1 MVESEESYTE
11 SGNRRIASYLS
22 PKGTLAI
29 PNKKSI
35 KSSSCLSADYNV
47 QNATKKG
54 IVAYKQLRRFFC
66 DSREDD
72 SSVAIMF
79 HLKGEGYHEGDEN
92 HDTHQNHMLSPDD
105 IYSFNLSSIVV
116 VVVELTY
123 G

>member
-11 SGNRRIASYLS
+11 SGNRKIASYLS

-54 IVAYKQLRRFFC
+54 IMAYKQLRRFFVIPEKMTVLSLSC
-66 DSREDD
+66 FIFMAR
-72 SSVAIMF
+72 AIMKVMKIMT
-79 HLKGEGYHEGDEN
+79 HIKITCYHQM
-92 HDTHQNHMLSPDD
+92 TFILS
-105 IYSFNLSSIVV
+105 IYLP
-116 VVVELTY
+116 LLLLLL
-123 G
+123 